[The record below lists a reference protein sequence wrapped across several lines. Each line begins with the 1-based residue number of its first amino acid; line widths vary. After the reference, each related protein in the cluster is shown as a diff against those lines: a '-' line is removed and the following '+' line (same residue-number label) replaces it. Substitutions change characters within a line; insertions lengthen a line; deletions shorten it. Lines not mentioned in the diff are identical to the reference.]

1 MSPATN
7 WCRNIKTTIVP
18 QANASVAHRE
28 IRHAALRMIGL
39 AVFENIAY
47 TSQRSNQGPAPIRIH
62 FPAQTVDVYIHHV
75 GIRLDSHT
83 PNFIEDHRSCDN
95 PARIP
100 AQIFQQY
107 EFLRRQIQYLSAA
120 RRLTPQKVEFEI
132 EHPQARR
139 LAAHGV
145 VPFYEIAQP

>member
-18 QANASVAHRE
+18 QANASVAHSE

-47 TSQRSNQGPAPIRIH
+47 TSQRSNQGTAPVRVH
-62 FPAQTVDVYIHHV
+62 LPAQAVDVYIHDI

-83 PNFIEDHRSCDN
+83 PHLVEDHRSCHHT
-95 PARIP
+95 ARI
-100 AQIFQQY
+100 
-107 EFLRRQIQYLSAA
+107 
-120 RRLTPQKVEFEI
+120 
-132 EHPQARR
+132 
-139 LAAHGV
+139 
-145 VPFYEIAQP
+145 